1 MTPFE
6 RGDQVRRMDDPT
18 RTATVIGL
26 SAKHPDALHLRDLQ
40 GRQFV
45 GYAPMWEWV
54 TAHYYLSVCNPVD
67 GEWAMGVIPFGDYEA
82 AHHHMMAQA
91 RRCPGIAYRLVD
103 EHNEPVTL
111 PWMVH
116 RTPRP
121 ATRLSETSRNVH
133 TYIGEY
139 VRTQGLS
146 PSFEEIAQAFKLSI
160 SNVSYHVGLL
170 EAAGLIRSGR
180 DRRGRRIPRSLTLVG
195 ASHETQ
201 HRTTD

>member
-1 MTPFE
+1 MTTDFQ
-6 RGDQVRRMDDPT
+6 RGDTVRRMDDPT
-18 RTATVIGL
+18 SIAIVIGF
-26 SAKHPDALHLRDLQ
+26 SPRHPDALHLRDPN

-45 GYAPMWEWV
+45 GYAPRWERI
-54 TAHYYLSVCNPVD
+54 TAHYYLSVCNPYD

-91 RRCPGIAYRLVD
+91 RACPGIAHRLV
-103 EHNEPVTL
+103 NEDNQPVTL

-116 RTPRP
+116 RMPRP
-121 ATRLSETSRNVH
+121 ATHLSETSRSIH

-160 SNVSYHVGLL
+160 SNVSYHLGLL
-170 EAAGLIRSGR
+170 ERAGLIRSGR
-180 DRRGRRIPRSLTLVG
+180 DRRGRRIPRSLSL
-195 ASHETQ
+195 AESQ
-201 HRTTD
+201 P